1 MGIALLI
8 FIWLFIGGIEWYYVY
23 PDTNKFPHPVFLL
36 LWPFLSIV
44 AIIKLIFEDDGIKK
58 NRGE

>member
-23 PDTNKFPHPVFLL
+23 PDVNKFPHPVFLL
-36 LWPFLSIV
+36 LWPFLSMV
-44 AIIKLIFEDDGIKK
+44 AILKLIFEPD
-58 NRGE
+58 EEE